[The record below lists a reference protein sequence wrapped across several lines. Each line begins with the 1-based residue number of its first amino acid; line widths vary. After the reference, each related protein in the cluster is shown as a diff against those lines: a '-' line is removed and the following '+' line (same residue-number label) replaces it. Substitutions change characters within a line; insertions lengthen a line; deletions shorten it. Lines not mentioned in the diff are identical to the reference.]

1 MSQQTLRGAA
11 HPHLLAPMRGRDP
24 EEPGRSATP
33 LELFFDLVVVVSVAL
48 AAERLHH
55 AIIEGVGL
63 EALFNYALVFFAIW
77 LSWVNFT
84 WFASAYDTDDV
95 AFRLSVFVI
104 TTGALVLAAGVPAAF
119 DARDFTL
126 AITGYVIM
134 RVALVTQWI
143 RVSRDDLP
151 RRETARRYAIGITA
165 CQLGWVTLFVVPEI
179 WPYAWLILVPAE
191 LLVPVWAERAEPT
204 TFHREHIT
212 ERYGLFMIIV
222 LGESVLAASLA
233 IQTVINGEGL
243 TGELLAVIAGSLL
256 TVYSMWWVYFA
267 RPEERLLE
275 DRATAFVWSYLH
287 LPIFGSAAAV
297 GAGLVV
303 AIEVAAGHADLDSV
317 VVGRL
322 GRRAAG
328 DLPLEPVAPLRA
340 RDGRGDGAPDPARDG
355 RARPGCHLDAGTGAR
370 HRSRDGR
377 RRRHQSRAA
386 GAWPHGLGR
395 LVRRVDPAVG
405 ATDRLPP
412 RCRVS
417 PRMRPWRV
425 RTGGVEWIC
434 SSH

>member
-1 MSQQTLRGAA
+1 MSQQTLRGDA

-33 LELFFDLVVVVSVAL
+33 LELFFDLVVVVSVAF

-55 AIIEGVGL
+55 SIIEGVGL
-63 EALFNYALVFFAIW
+63 EALVSYLLVFFAIW

-95 AFRLSVFVI
+95 VFRVSVLVI

-119 DARDFTL
+119 DERDFTL

-143 RVSRDDLP
+143 RVWRDDLP

-165 CQLGWVTLFVVPEI
+165 CQLGWVTLLVVPEI
-179 WPYAWLILVPAE
+179 WPVAWIILVPAE

-204 TFHREHIT
+204 TFHREHIA

-243 TGELLAVIAGSLL
+243 TGELVAVIAGSLL

-275 DRATAFVWSYLH
+275 VRSTAFVWSYLH
-287 LPIFGSAAAV
+287 LPIFASVAAV

-303 AIEVAAGHADLDSV
+303 AIEVAAGHADLASV
-317 VVGRL
+317 VVGASVGVPLALFLLSLWLLYVRMMEEGPHRL
-322 GRRAAG
+322 TLPATAG
-328 DLPLEPVAPLRA
+328 LVLLATLAPAPVLAIGLVM
-340 RDGRGDGAPDPARDG
+340 
-355 RARPGCHLDAGTGAR
+355 AGVVAIKVV
-370 HRSRDGR
+370 
-377 RRRHQSRAA
+377 Q
-386 GAWPHGLGR
+386 
-395 LVRRVDPAVG
+395 
-405 ATDRLPP
+405 
-412 RCRVS
+412 
-417 PRMRPWRV
+417 RV
-425 RTGGVEWIC
+425 R
-434 SSH
+434 SHEDSDAQLGESVPS